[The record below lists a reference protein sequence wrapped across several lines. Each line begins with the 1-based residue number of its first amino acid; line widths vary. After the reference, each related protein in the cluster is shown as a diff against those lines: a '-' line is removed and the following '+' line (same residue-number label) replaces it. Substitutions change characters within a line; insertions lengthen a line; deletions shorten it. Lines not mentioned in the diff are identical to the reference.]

1 MPDDPTNESPLKTL
15 PEAAH
20 YLRIEERSMR
30 SIRQRGEIPV
40 VRVSPGRI
48 AFRRADLD
56 AYIEARVEQSRRRR
70 KGRRS

>member
-1 MPDDPTNESPLKTL
+1 MPKTYVSPLLTL
-15 PEAAH
+15 EEAAR
-20 YLRIEERSMR
+20 YLRIEERTMR

-48 AFRRADLD
+48 AFRIEDLD
-56 AYIEARVEQSRRRR
+56 AYIAARVEQPRRRR